1 MLKDSM
7 LKLFLINL
15 VRDYLAYKNKKKCD
29 KIYIKAKCV
38 RACLQFVSCNLLA
51 LWIIHDGFN
60 VLFKPHYMV
69 IFYYRLALILSLSLY
84 APNRKLIL

>member
-1 MLKDSM
+1 MDKINIKMLKDSM

-38 RACLQFVSCNLLA
+38 RAC
-51 LWIIHDGFN
+51 
-60 VLFKPHYMV
+60 
-69 IFYYRLALILSLSLY
+69 SLY
-84 APNRKLIL
+84 RVI